1 MNKKLHVGVSPITN
15 EIYCG
20 TVLRD
25 GRTWGA
31 NKTEVTN
38 EVICA
43 FADHALTFKKREG
56 KDIILSIDGKPV
68 IRIEVIDLQESD
80 SGSQ

>member
-1 MNKKLHVGVSPITN
+1 MIVSKKLHVGVSPITN

-20 TVLRD
+20 TVLKD

-43 FADHALTFKKREG
+43 FADHALTFKKQEG
-56 KDIILSIDGKPV
+56 KNIILSIDGKPM
-68 IRIEVIDLQESD
+68 IMIEVTDLRENPND
-80 SGSQ
+80 